1 MAWGRREGRQ
11 GWRDGTGQEVGKT
24 GMEGWHREGRQ
35 GWRDGTGQEVGKTGR
50 EGWHRAGGRE
60 DREGG
65 MAQGRR

>member
-1 MAWGRREGRQ
+1 MAQGRG
-11 GWRDGTGQEVGKT
+11 GGI
-24 GMEGWHREGRQ
+24 
-35 GWRDGTGQEVGKTGR
+35 GKTGR